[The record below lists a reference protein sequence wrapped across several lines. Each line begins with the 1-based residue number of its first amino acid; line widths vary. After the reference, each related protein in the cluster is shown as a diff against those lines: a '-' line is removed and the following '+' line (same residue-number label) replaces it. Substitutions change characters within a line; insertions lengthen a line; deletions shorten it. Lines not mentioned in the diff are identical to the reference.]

1 MIDVVIEVWS
11 SILKTVKDSK
21 LLLKTSFQIS
31 SEIYKEKFRKHNVH
45 DSIIFLPFKKKFED
59 HLNVYEEFDI
69 ALDTFPYTG
78 VTTSFEA
85 IWMNVP
91 VITMKGKNLISRCG
105 ESINKNLK
113 LEELIAEN
121 KQDYIEK
128 SISLAE
134 NKNYLTDIRKNIF
147 DNALKTPFLM
157 EKNFLTDFLL
167 A

>member
-1 MIDVVIEVWS
+1 M
-11 SILKTVKDSK
+11 
-21 LLLKTSFQIS
+21 
-31 SEIYKEKFRKHNVH
+31 
-45 DSIIFLPFKKKFED
+45 
-59 HLNVYEEFDI
+59 NVYEEIDI

-91 VITMKGKNLISRCG
+91 VITMKGKKFDFKVW

-128 SISLAE
+128 SIYLAE
-134 NKNYLTDIRKNIF
+134 NKNYLIDIRKNIF
-147 DNALKTPFLM
+147 DNALKTPLFNGKKFSDGFFTSL
-157 EKNFLTDFLL
+157 KKVYN
-167 A
+167 